1 VFLFFVMR
9 RLLDIQGQLYSM
21 RALAKEAAT
30 QQQQLLTGGGEQQLL
45 LSKTLSKM
53 ARGSVDGVEEVATA
67 ASKRD

>member
-1 VFLFFVMR
+1 
-9 RLLDIQGQLYSM
+9 M